1 MSVNEEIEDIIK
13 IIALRNATEYDGKAK
28 FEVVM
33 GRTIANSPHLKDNL
47 KNLLPTIKA
56 IVQNINSMS
65 FSEQKA
71 LLEEIMPQEAPKKKQ
86 TEVYYPQLPPLI
98 GAKEGE
104 VVTRF
109 PPEPNGY
116 PHIGHAKAAIID
128 EEYARMYSGKLIL
141 RFDDTNPL
149 NEKLE
154 YYDAIIEGLE
164 WLGVKPDIIK
174 NTSDDIEILY
184 DYGRKL
190 ILANGAYVCTC
201 KQKAIQE
208 LRAKGLPCGCRKLS
222 DISLDRLQKMF
233 DGSFNENDAIIR
245 FKGDMASKNTAMRD
259 PTLFRI
265 IDAYHPKLANKIR
278 VWPTYDFAAPIE
290 DSLDGVTHAMRTK
303 EYELRS
309 ELYFAILDRLR
320 LRKPMMLEFSRLELN
335 GIPVSKRKIK
345 PLIDQGI
352 VKNWDDP
359 RLPTLVALKRRGFLP
374 QAIRKFVLSL
384 GVTLAETKPP
394 FETLEAFNRQ
404 LLDPL
409 SIRLFFVKDPVE
421 LHIKNTLPVKE
432 VILKNHPNANFG
444 YRKIEISDSFYI
456 SRDDAEK
463 LNVNDEIRLI
473 ELHNIRI
480 TEIKTDNHNNPVLI
494 STPTGDELKRSMS
507 KIQWVAKDNSIPF
520 KIIIARDLYK
530 DEKYNPNSLELSEG
544 LAESFVSTM
553 TPGTSIQFVR
563 FGFCRIDSNNSAVFT
578 HK

>member
-13 IIALRNATEYDGKAK
+13 IIALTNATEYDGKAK

-128 EEYARMYSGKLIL
+128 EEYARIYSGKLIL

-201 KQKAIQE
+201 KQKAI
-208 LRAKGLPCGCRKLS
+208 
-222 DISLDRLQKMF
+222 
-233 DGSFNENDAIIR
+233 
-245 FKGDMASKNTAMRD
+245 
-259 PTLFRI
+259 
-265 IDAYHPKLANKIR
+265 
-278 VWPTYDFAAPIE
+278 
-290 DSLDGVTHAMRTK
+290 
-303 EYELRS
+303 
-309 ELYFAILDRLR
+309 
-320 LRKPMMLEFSRLELN
+320 
-335 GIPVSKRKIK
+335 
-345 PLIDQGI
+345 
-352 VKNWDDP
+352 
-359 RLPTLVALKRRGFLP
+359 
-374 QAIRKFVLSL
+374 
-384 GVTLAETKPP
+384 
-394 FETLEAFNRQ
+394 
-404 LLDPL
+404 
-409 SIRLFFVKDPVE
+409 
-421 LHIKNTLPVKE
+421 
-432 VILKNHPNANFG
+432 
-444 YRKIEISDSFYI
+444 
-456 SRDDAEK
+456 
-463 LNVNDEIRLI
+463 
-473 ELHNIRI
+473 
-480 TEIKTDNHNNPVLI
+480 
-494 STPTGDELKRSMS
+494 
-507 KIQWVAKDNSIPF
+507 
-520 KIIIARDLYK
+520 
-530 DEKYNPNSLELSEG
+530 
-544 LAESFVSTM
+544 
-553 TPGTSIQFVR
+553 
-563 FGFCRIDSNNSAVFT
+563 
-578 HK
+578 